1 MQWHPDPAL
10 TIFWDNKHE
19 GRALSLQHQDW
30 LWAYIQP
37 PSTAT
42 TQTVNT
48 GLYRLLQLLDE
59 LIVPI
64 LGQAYVRYPSVGL
77 GTCPQSIITDQITD
91 QKTPYCGELAYAV
104 CNDIR
109 VLAVIR
115 CIDREP
121 NSSRPHQHQPD

>member
-1 MQWHPDPAL
+1 MGIHPAANHCSH
-10 TIFWDNKHE
+10 TN
-19 GRALSLQHQDW
+19 RQ
-30 LWAYIQP
+30 
-37 PSTAT
+37 
-42 TQTVNT
+42 
-48 GLYRLLQLLDE
+48 YRLLQPLDE

-104 CNDIR
+104 CNDVR

-115 CIDREP
+115 CRCREP
-121 NSSRPHQHQPD
+121 IPPRCAIDHQT